1 MSLWDCDWQ
10 PNNREA
16 GLLKNIKQVK
26 RLKFYAYG
34 IVDVLMILDLIF
46 YSTVSKFVLWT
57 YFASMKSNKD
67 DSMISKTSLQVH
79 SLTSWN

>member
-10 PNNREA
+10 PNNREDR
-16 GLLKNIKQVK
+16 LLKNIKQVK

-34 IVDVLMILDLIF
+34 RVDVLMIPDLIF